1 MHYKVDKLISYSS
14 EFMTLNPGDLF
25 LTGTPGGVGL
35 IKNGDIVD
43 AVLLQ
48 DGQVLASI
56 HIKLTNPPMEAR
68 LWNSIE

>member
-43 AVLLQ
+43 AILLQ
-48 DGQVLASI
+48 GNEVIGQI
-56 HIKLTNPPMEAR
+56 HIELTAPPMEAR
-68 LWNSIE
+68 L